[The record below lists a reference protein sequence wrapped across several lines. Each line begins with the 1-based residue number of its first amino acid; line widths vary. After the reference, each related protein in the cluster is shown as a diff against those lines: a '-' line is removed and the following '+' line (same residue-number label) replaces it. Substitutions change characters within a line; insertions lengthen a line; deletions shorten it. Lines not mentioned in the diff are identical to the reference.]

1 VVLVLATE
9 NRHKAEEIRSILK
22 GGIQLELRT
31 LADFPGVKLPPET
44 GATYRENAVQK
55 ARAAADATG
64 HWAMGDDSGL
74 EVAALGGAPGLYSAR
89 FAGEGVTYADNRKK
103 LLDALGDLPDEKRG
117 AAFVC
122 TIAISSP
129 KGEID
134 VVKGV
139 CEGSITRSEAG
150 GGGFGYDPI
159 FFIPAYRKTFA
170 ELPAAEKNKI
180 SHRARA
186 VGAAMEI
193 LRKKMGPEETVA
205 GHSH

>member
-9 NRHKAEEIRSILK
+9 NRHKSEEIRAILQ

-44 GATYRENAVQK
+44 GTTYRENAVQK
-55 ARAAADATG
+55 ALAVVHATG

-74 EVAALGGAPGLYSAR
+74 EVEALGGAPGLYSAR

-103 LLDALGDLPDEKRG
+103 LLDALDNLPDEKRG
-117 AAFVC
+117 AAFIC
-122 TIAISSP
+122 TIAIASP
-129 KGEID
+129 KEEVD
-134 VVKGV
+134 VVEGI
-139 CEGSITRSEAG
+139 CEGRISRSESG

-159 FFIPAYRKTFA
+159 FFIPAYNKTFA
-170 ELPAAEKNKI
+170 ELPATEKNKI

-186 VGAAMEI
+186 VSAAMEI
-193 LRKKMGPEETVA
+193 LRKKMGPESPV
-205 GHSH
+205 SS

>member
-170 ELPAAEKNKI
+170 ELPAA
-180 SHRARA
+180 
-186 VGAAMEI
+186 
-193 LRKKMGPEETVA
+193 
-205 GHSH
+205 